1 MTSRLLPCALALLL
15 LTACKGEE
23 QPKAPTGPASE
34 EVERIY
40 NLFVQ
45 GRYEAYVDEMA
56 SCDSM
61 PTAYRQQMIDLFKQ
75 HAHLQRQRNGGAVKG
90 TVERM
95 DVTPNGLHANVFLRV
110 IYADQSHEE
119 IMLPMV
125 KVDDRWRL
133 E

>member
-23 QPKAPTGPASE
+23 QSKTPAGPAKE

-45 GRYEAYVDEMA
+45 GRYAAYVDEMA

-75 HAHLQRQRNGGAVKG
+75 HARMQQQRNGGAVKG
-90 TVERM
+90 TVEAM
-95 DVTPNGLHANVFLRV
+95 DVTPNGQHANVFLRV
-110 IYADQSHEE
+110 LYDDQSHEE
-119 IMLPMV
+119 IMISMV
-125 KVDDRWRL
+125 KVGDRWRL